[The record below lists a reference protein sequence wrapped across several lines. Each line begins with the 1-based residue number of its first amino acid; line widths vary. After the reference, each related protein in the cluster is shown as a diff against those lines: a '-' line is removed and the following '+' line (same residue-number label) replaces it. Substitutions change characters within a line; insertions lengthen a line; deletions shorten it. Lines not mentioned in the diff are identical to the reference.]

1 MTIIREAA
9 RLILIVLA
17 LAGIGLALLA
27 AWLVDRAYD
36 AATA

>member
-1 MTIIREAA
+1 MTVIREAA
-9 RLILIVLA
+9 RLILIALA
-17 LAGIGLALLA
+17 LAGIGMALVA